1 MIDAIKV
8 GIVDGME
15 EWAVQVD
22 EKEVD
27 GIDVRSSKMTFLGVC
42 WVYTDLWGLLGLRI
56 EILFPIK

>member
-1 MIDAIKV
+1 
-8 GIVDGME
+8 ME